1 MASTHIYP
9 STQTRLGGQLNS
21 LVANTQ
27 RVKNE
32 ATNLKLIADQ
42 IASGEDFEALAT
54 EFGYATAAEAETAYN
69 LLGSVLNDDI
79 NGNFFTQV
87 IFQNGVIAY
96 G

>member
-9 STQTRLGGQLNS
+9 STQTRLGGQLNA
-21 LVANTQ
+21 LVANMQ
-27 RVKNE
+27 RVRND

-42 IASGEDFEALAT
+42 IASGGDFEALAT
-54 EFGYATAAEAETAYN
+54 EFGYATAQEAETAYN

-87 IFQNGVIAY
+87 ISRMG
-96 G
+96 

>member
-1 MASTHIYP
+1 MASTHVYP
-9 STQTRLGGQLNS
+9 STQTRLGGQLNA
-21 LVANTQ
+21 LVANMQ
-27 RVKNE
+27 RVRND

-54 EFGYATAAEAETAYN
+54 EFGYATAQEAETAYN

-87 IFQNGVIAY
+87 ISRMG
-96 G
+96 